1 MRVLI
6 TGGAGFVGQ
15 TLAAHLLSLNDLI
28 LSGRPAGEPVT
39 ELICFDRVAGQLKD
53 ERLRYITGDIA
64 DAQTVDGLLD
74 VNTPLIFHLAAVVS
88 GSAELDFDL
97 GMSANLRG
105 IQNLLER
112 ARACAHC
119 PQIVFSSSI
128 AVFGGDLPPVVTDDT
143 MPMPQG
149 SYGVQKL
156 IGEQLI
162 QDYSRKGFI
171 KGCSLRLPAVL
182 VRPGKPNGAASGFS
196 SAIIREPL
204 ANESM
209 VLPVPVTTEMWA
221 SGPGTV
227 ANNLV
232 IAAALEQGA
241 WGFNRSLNLPGSI
254 VSMQSALQVLEA
266 LGGPALRAKVSLA
279 EDPSI
284 MALVRTWAARF
295 ETPRALSLGFEADAG
310 FDEMV
315 RTYIRLHPDAIRVVL
330 SSAYQADQ
338 GNLNS

>member
-15 TLAAHLLSLNDLI
+15 TLAAHLLGLEGLRVA
-28 LSGRPAGEPVT
+28 GQHTGEPVT
-39 ELICFDRVAGQLKD
+39 ELICFDRIEGPLQD
-53 ERLRYITGDIA
+53 DRLRYVIGDIA
-64 DAQTVDGLLD
+64 DPKTLAGLVDD
-74 VNTPLIFHLAAVVS
+74 KTPLIFHLAAVVS
-88 GSAELDFDL
+88 GSAEADFDL

-105 IQNLLER
+105 IQGLLEC
-112 ARACAHC
+112 ARSCGHC

-128 AVFGGDLPPVVTDDT
+128 AVFGGDLPSVVTDST
-143 MPMPQG
+143 TPMPQG

-182 VRPGKPNGAASGFS
+182 VRPGQANGAASGFS

-204 ANESM
+204 AGESM
-209 VLPVPVTTEMWA
+209 VLPVPTNTEMWA
-221 SGPGTV
+221 SGPEAV
-227 ANNLV
+227 AKNLV
-232 IAAALEQGA
+232 FAAGLDQRA

-254 VSMQSALQVLEA
+254 VTMQAALQMLEA
-266 LGGPALRAKVSLA
+266 IGGPALRAKVSLN
-279 EDPSI
+279 EDPAV

-315 RTYIRLHPDAIRVVL
+315 RTYIRHHPDAINVAL
-330 SSAYQADQ
+330 SAAYQ
-338 GNLNS
+338 S

>member
-15 TLAAHLLSLNDLI
+15 TLAAHLLELESLNI
-28 LSGRPAGEPVT
+28 GGQQTGEPVT
-39 ELICFDRVAGQLKD
+39 ELICFDRIEGRLQD
-53 ERLRYITGDIA
+53 DRLRYVIGDIG
-64 DAQTVDGLLD
+64 DPQSLAQLVD
-74 VNTPLIFHLAAVVS
+74 NKTPLIFHLAAVVS
-88 GSAELDFDL
+88 GSAEADFDL

-105 IQNLLER
+105 IQGLLEC
-112 ARACAHC
+112 ARACGHC

-128 AVFGGDLPPVVTDDT
+128 AVFGGDLPPVVTDET
-143 MPMPQG
+143 TPMPQG

-171 KGCSLRLPAVL
+171 RGCSLRLPAVL
-182 VRPGKPNGAASGFS
+182 VRPGLANGAASGFS

-204 ANESM
+204 AGQSM
-209 VLPVPVTTEMWA
+209 VLPVPASTEMWA
-221 SGPGTV
+221 SGPGAV
-227 ANNLV
+227 ASNLV
-232 IAAALEQGA
+232 FAAGLEQRA

-254 VSMQSALQVLEA
+254 VTMQTALQMLET
-266 LGGPALRAKVSLA
+266 LGGPELRAKVSLD
-279 EDPSI
+279 EDPAI

-295 ETPRALSLGFEADAG
+295 ETPRALALGFEADAG

-315 RTYIRLHPDAIRVVL
+315 RTYIRHHPDAIKVRL
-330 SSAYQADQ
+330 RAADQAD
-338 GNLNS
+338 